1 MTAIP
6 KDVAMALKA
15 LSQGKANE
23 GQQKAALEWILFEA
37 CRIRE
42 PSYVEGEKPLAN
54 AYNEGR
60 RAAGLLIA
68 GAVQAHPAPVRK
80 SRQEAKP

>member
-15 LSQGKANE
+15 LSHGKANE
-23 GQQKAALEWILFEA
+23 GQQKTALEYILFAA
-37 CRIRE
+37 CRLRD
-42 PSYVEGEKPLAN
+42 PSYVEGEKPLTM

-60 RAAGLLIA
+60 RAAGLMIA
-68 GAVQAHPAPVRK
+68 GAIQASPASVRK
-80 SRQEAKP
+80 MRQEAKP

>member
-1 MTAIP
+1 MTTIP
-6 KDVAMALKA
+6 KDVAMAMKA

-23 GQQKAALEWILFEA
+23 GQQKAALAYILFTA
-37 CRIRE
+37 CRLRD
-42 PSYVEGEKPLAN
+42 PSYVEGEKPLTM

-68 GAVQAHPAPVRK
+68 GAIEARPATVRK
-80 SRQEAKP
+80 TRQEAKP